1 MKKTPS
7 QLRVIQIARE
17 VDTMIG
23 LKVERKTNKYKDPKY
38 QSNYYLKNKP
48 RLQQYK
54 KDYHIRRKY
63 GLS

>member
-7 QLRVIQIARE
+7 QLRVIQISRE
-17 VDTMIG
+17 VDTTLG
-23 LKVERKTNKYKDPKY
+23 LKVVKKTNKYKDPKY
-38 QSNYYLKNKP
+38 QANYYTKNKL

-54 KDYHIRRKY
+54 RDYHIRRKY

>member
-23 LKVERKTNKYKDPKY
+23 VKFVKKTNQYKDKNY
-38 QSNYYLKNKP
+38 QKNYYLKNKL

>member
-1 MKKTPS
+1 MRKTPS
-7 QLRVIQIARE
+7 QLRVIQISRE
-17 VDTMIG
+17 VDSMKC
-23 LKVERKTNKYKDPKY
+23 LKVVKKTNKYKDPKY
-38 QSNYYLKNKP
+38 QAKYYLVNKE

>member
-1 MKKTPS
+1 MRKTPH

-17 VDTMIG
+17 VDSMIG
-23 LKVERKTNKYKDPKY
+23 VKANKKTNQYKDPDY
-38 QSNYYLKNKP
+38 QKNYYLKNKE

-54 KDYHIRRKY
+54 RDYHIRRKY